1 MPVKVL
7 RAGDRLRSNTTAGD
21 GLGFIHSLIHSSP
34 QPTLMEGPLS
44 ARLYSQHW
52 NPAMSKT
59 DKMIPAL
66 KELYL
71 TGCSTRGSRE
81 REKEQKQIKHASS

>member
-1 MPVKVL
+1 
-7 RAGDRLRSNTTAGD
+7 
-21 GLGFIHSLIHSSP
+21 
-34 QPTLMEGPLS
+34 
-44 ARLYSQHW
+44 
-52 NPAMSKT
+52 MSKT